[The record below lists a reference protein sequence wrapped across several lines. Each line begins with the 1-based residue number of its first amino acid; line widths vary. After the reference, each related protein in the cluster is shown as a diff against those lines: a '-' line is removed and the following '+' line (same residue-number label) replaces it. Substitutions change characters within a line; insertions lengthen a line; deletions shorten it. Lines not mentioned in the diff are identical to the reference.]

1 MHTVVCIKQV
11 PDTSEVRIDPKTN
24 TMIRGGVPSI
34 INPDDRHAIE
44 AAVTLKEQFGGR
56 VTILSMGPPQAIA
69 ALKEAISL
77 GADEAVL
84 CSDRG
89 FAAADTLATSYVLWA
104 AILRLSEEEPV
115 DLVLCGKQAIDGDT
129 GQVPPGI
136 ATRLGWPQLTYVRRI
151 QEIDFAR
158 RYIRVER
165 IADGGIE
172 VLESRLPAVVTV
184 GREINEPRYASLP
197 GMLRAA
203 RYQPRIWDRN
213 FLDLDPEQIGLRGS
227 PTIVSK
233 VWAPPRRQRP
243 PVIMIPDADRDPD
256 AAAARLLDYLL
267 KDGVLEWA
275 PAPVPAAE

>member
-104 AILRLSEEEPV
+104 AILKLSEEEPV

-129 GQVPPGI
+129 ARSRP
-136 ATRLGWPQLTYVRRI
+136 ASRR
-151 QEIDFAR
+151 AWAGRSSPTCAVSR
-158 RYIRVER
+158 RSTSR
-165 IADGGIE
+165 GGI
-172 VLESRLPAVVTV
+172 S
-184 GREINEPRYASLP
+184 GWS
-197 GMLRAA
+197 
-203 RYQPRIWDRN
+203 
-213 FLDLDPEQIGLRGS
+213 GS
-227 PTIVSK
+227 PTAGSRC
-233 VWAPPRRQRP
+233 WSRDCPRS
-243 PVIMIPDADRDPD
+243 
-256 AAAARLLDYLL
+256 
-267 KDGVLEWA
+267 
-275 PAPVPAAE
+275 

>member
-1 MHTVVCIKQV
+1 M
-11 PDTSEVRIDPKTN
+11 
-24 TMIRGGVPSI
+24 
-34 INPDDRHAIE
+34 
-44 AAVTLKEQFGGR
+44 
-56 VTILSMGPPQAIA
+56 
-69 ALKEAISL
+69 
-77 GADEAVL
+77 
-84 CSDRG
+84 
-89 FAAADTLATSYVLWA
+89 
-104 AILRLSEEEPV
+104 
-115 DLVLCGKQAIDGDT
+115 
-129 GQVPPGI
+129 
-136 ATRLGWPQLTYVRRI
+136 
-151 QEIDFAR
+151 
-158 RYIRVER
+158 ER

-243 PVIMIPDADRDPD
+243 PVILIPDADRDPD